1 MLDHFSQKRYD
12 LLEIKLSS
20 RSFFD
25 GIRRLITIEKFLKNK
40 TSSIEDINDELR
52 RSLTERI
59 YNKIRKIIKSKIRIL
74 VNKDEFYAAKYANDA
89 ENIMKEAEK
98 VLLRQ
103 NWNSYDKARIMMQLR
118 AKTEN
123 LLNVIRIKTSK
134 DVY

>member
-1 MLDHFSQKRYD
+1 M
-12 LLEIKLSS
+12 EIKLSS

>member
-1 MLDHFSQKRYD
+1 MDHFSQKRYD

>member
-1 MLDHFSQKRYD
+1 LDHFSQKRYD

>member
-1 MLDHFSQKRYD
+1 MDHFSQKRYD

-59 YNKIRKIIKSKIRIL
+59 YNKIRKIIKSKIKIL